1 MFWRLGSQMA
11 IRQGDWK
18 LVRASRGLKEYE
30 DIATEPMLF
39 NLATD
44 IAEQRD
50 LSAQSP
56 GKVRD
61 LQALWDTWNR
71 QLMPPRWPATVGG
84 KPVRP

>member
-1 MFWRLGSQMA
+1 MA

-30 DIATEPMLF
+30 DIATEPLLF

-61 LQALWDTWNR
+61 LQAL
-71 QLMPPRWPATVGG
+71 
-84 KPVRP
+84 